1 MLCPKP
7 GDAQAFHSETL
18 SENRKKMQEC
28 ARCGFVSEN
37 GAGRGR
43 RLPAGR
49 KADLAAFVAESGQ
62 VTVAAL
68 SEHFGVS
75 IDTVRRDLDQLDRE
89 GVLIRT
95 HGGAVSIDGPRTDR
109 GLDVRLRMQIAEKE
123 SIAKLAAGL
132 VADGTVVMLNAGTT
146 TLAVARA
153 LRDHRELTIATNN
166 LRIPAEISPKAI
178 RDLYVFGGAVRTI
191 TQATTGPVAF
201 TMNAG
206 GPEVDIQCDLAL
218 IAVGAVA
225 TTGYSTS
232 NLGDAAMMADMM
244 QRAQH
249 TAILA
254 DSSKMG
260 RRLFA
265 QVASLDRA
273 DYLVTDTAPEPEL
286 ADALAQAGVQVL
298 TP

>member
-1 MLCPKP
+1 
-7 GDAQAFHSETL
+7 
-18 SENRKKMQEC
+18 MQDC
-28 ARCGFVSEN
+28 AKNLLMSDIS
-37 GAGRGR
+37 AGKGR

-89 GVLIRT
+89 GVLVRT
-95 HGGAVSIDGPRTDR
+95 HGGAVSAAGPRTDR
-109 GLDVRLRMQIAEKE
+109 GLDVRLRMQVAEKE
-123 SIAKLAAGL
+123 AIAKVAAGL

-146 TLAVARA
+146 TLAVAHA

-178 RDLYVFGGAVRTI
+178 RDLYVFGGAVRTN

-225 TTGYSTS
+225 TSGYSTS

-265 QVASLDRA
+265 QVATLERA
-273 DYLVTDTAPEPEL
+273 DYLVTDTPPAPEL

>member
-1 MLCPKP
+1 MPEP
-7 GDAQAFHSETL
+7 GAAQVGFRQIPPES
-18 SENRKKMQEC
+18 SKKTQEC
-28 ARCGFVSEN
+28 ARDFLVSEN
-37 GAGRGR
+37 STARGR

-89 GVLIRT
+89 GVVIRT
-95 HGGAVSIDGPRTDR
+95 HGGAVSVEGQRTDR

-123 SIAKLAAGL
+123 AIAKLAAGL
-132 VADGTVVMLNAGTT
+132 VADGSVIMLNAGTT
-146 TLAVARA
+146 TLAVANA

-166 LRIPAEISPKAI
+166 LRIPAEISPKVF

-201 TMNAG
+201 TMTAG

-225 TTGYSTS
+225 DSGYSTS

-244 QRAQH
+244 QRAQR

-254 DSSKMG
+254 DSTKMG

-265 QVASLDRA
+265 QVATLERA
-273 DYLVTDTAPEPEL
+273 DYLVTDTAPPPEL
-286 ADALAQAGVQVL
+286 ADALAEAGVEVV

>member
-1 MLCPKP
+1 MN
-7 GDAQAFHSETL
+7 DNA
-18 SENRKKMQEC
+18 
-28 ARCGFVSEN
+28 
-37 GAGRGR
+37 AGRER

-49 KADLAAFVAESGQ
+49 KADLAAFVAASGQ

-89 GVLIRT
+89 GVLVRT
-95 HGGAVSIDGPRTDR
+95 HGGAVSADGPRTDR
-109 GLDVRLRMQIAEKE
+109 GLDVRLRMQTAEKE
-123 SIAKLAAGL
+123 AIAKVAAGL
-132 VADGTVVMLNAGTT
+132 VGDGTVIMLNAGTT
-146 TLAVARA
+146 TLAVAHA
-153 LRDHRELTIATNN
+153 LREHRELTIATNN

-201 TMNAG
+201 TMTAG

-225 TTGYSTS
+225 TSGYSTS

-254 DSSKMG
+254 DSSKLG

-265 QVASLDRA
+265 QVAALERA
-273 DYLVTDTAPEPEL
+273 DYLVTDAPPPPEL
-286 ADALAQAGVQVL
+286 ADALAHAGVQVL

>member
-1 MLCPKP
+1 MPDPGRTQLRMQQTCSESSKKP
-7 GDAQAFHSETL
+7 
-18 SENRKKMQEC
+18 QEC
-28 ARCGFVSEN
+28 ARDFLVSEN
-37 GAGRGR
+37 STARAR

-89 GVLIRT
+89 GVVIRT
-95 HGGAVSIDGPRTDR
+95 HGGAVSVEGQRPDR

-123 SIAKLAAGL
+123 AIAKLAADL
-132 VADGTVVMLNAGTT
+132 VADGSVIMLNAGTT
-146 TLAVARA
+146 TLAVAHA

-166 LRIPAEISPKAI
+166 LRIPAEISPKAF

-201 TMNAG
+201 TMTAG

-218 IAVGAVA
+218 IAVGAVE

-244 QRAQH
+244 QRAQR

-265 QVASLDRA
+265 QVATLERA
-273 DYLVTDTAPEPEL
+273 DYLVTDTAPPAEL
-286 ADALAQAGVQVL
+286 ADALAEAGVEVV